1 MKKQQLSLIN
11 ALCSIG
17 VAVLVIFIGVFLS
30 LPHFDK
36 SDPIIFE
43 RILNGEYSSVVYE
56 EREYLPFAPCSPR
69 ERTAY
74 LGYVGEDEAD
84 EIYSYKDYDT
94 DEWLVSYLNS
104 GMMADCMLIK
114 EKNTTNIPDGLSS
127 EYEWWSADLSQIT
140 FDGKT
145 IGDTLEQAELA
156 KYTPKT
162 NLSSEYSHNYEEW
175 RLTIADDKI
184 TEIMATFGEIEIS
197 INGMAARNFASQG
210 QARTAALSIKL
221 AEREIFKAET
231 GEYPVLLLDDV
242 LSELDIT
249 RQEFVLNRISGG
261 QTLITCCEDEDI
273 SRRTGGRVFSVRDG
287 RIR

>member
-1 MKKQQLSLIN
+1 MKKQQLSLII

-36 SDPIIFE
+36 SEPIIFE
-43 RILNGEYSSVVYE
+43 RVSNGKYSSVVYE

-84 EIYSYKDYDT
+84 EIYSYKDYNT

-104 GMMADCMLIK
+104 GMMADCMLLK

-127 EYEWWSADLSQIT
+127 EYEWWLADLSQIT

-145 IGDTLEQAELA
+145 IGDTLEQTELA

-162 NLSSEYSHNYEEW
+162 NLPSGYSHNYEEW

-197 INGMAARNFASQG
+197 INGKTNFTTIDDIISDLGWNYQSSWYDREQG
-210 QARTAALSIKL
+210 LEQI
-221 AEREIFKAET
+221 
-231 GEYPVLLLDDV
+231 EY
-242 LSELDIT
+242 T
-249 RQEFVLNRISGG
+249 
-261 QTLITCCEDEDI
+261 DEDNHLRAAFI
-273 SRRTGGRVFSVRDG
+273 YNKNSNQLVWLIYRRSE
-287 RIR
+287 